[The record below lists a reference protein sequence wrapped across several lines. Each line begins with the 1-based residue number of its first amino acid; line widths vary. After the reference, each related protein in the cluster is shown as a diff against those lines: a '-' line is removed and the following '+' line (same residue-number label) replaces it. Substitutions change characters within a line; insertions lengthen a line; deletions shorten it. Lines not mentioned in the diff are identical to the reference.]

1 MSKEI
6 FVAFATQKGGI
17 GKSTV
22 TALAASYLHNVK
34 GYNVAV
40 VDCDDP
46 QHSIHGL
53 REHEMGLIDSS
64 TYFKALACD
73 HFRRI
78 KKNAYT
84 IVKSNAVNALDD
96 AERMIATED
105 VKPDVVFFDM
115 PGTLRSNG
123 VIKTLSQMD
132 YIFTPLSAD
141 RFVVESTLKFVTM
154 FRDRLMTTGQAKTK
168 GLHLFWTMVD
178 GRERNDL
185 YGIYE
190 EVIAEMGFPVLLIGG
205 NLVNNEALTY
215 DGSKWEAART
225 LYWDEGTYNAYAYY
239 PYIQGVSSTTDQPFS
254 VALDQSTPKT
264 ATAPGG
270 YEASDLLF
278 ATSKD
283 IQASNSPISLNFKH
297 IMSKLKIRLIKGEDF
312 EGDMPTH
319 AQVTIHST
327 VPTATIDL
335 QAGVATRYVKGTQ
348 QSIIAHQESDYIYSA
363 IIVPQRIENRRPLI
377 EVGNERCKLSLRE
390 QFLV

>member
-1 MSKEI
+1 MKKHIIRYAS
-6 FVAFATQKGGI
+6 F
-17 GKSTV
+17 
-22 TALAASYLHNVK
+22 ALAILGMVSCSEEVETTSRYKDA
-34 GYNVAV
+34 
-40 VDCDDP
+40 
-46 QHSIHGL
+46 Q
-53 REHEMGLIDSS
+53 S
-64 TYFKALACD
+64 TPMTF
-73 HFRRI
+73 
-78 KKNAYT
+78 
-84 IVKSNAVNALDD
+84 AVNYPGQSRATATSFESNDKIGLYV
-96 AERMIATED
+96 AESKA
-105 VKPDVVFFDM
+105 
-115 PGTLRSNG
+115 
-123 VIKTLSQMD
+123 
-132 YIFTPLSAD
+132 PL
-141 RFVVESTLKFVTM
+141 E
-154 FRDRLMTTGQAKTK
+154 
-168 GLHLFWTMVD
+168 
-178 GRERNDL
+178 
-185 YGIYE
+185 
-190 EVIAEMGFPVLLIGG
+190 IGG

-312 EGDMPTH
+312 EGDQPFSVALDQSTPKTATAPGGYEASDLLFATSKDIQASNSPISLNFKHIMSKLKIRLIKGEDFEGEMPTH

-377 EVGNERCKLSLRE
+377 EVVMKGVSYLYESRF
-390 QFLV
+390 QFKPGTEHLVNFIISDNPDQVKIEIGGEIQNWGK